1 EWEFGGTPWENRQL
15 YEKWS
20 PHRYIHNAK
29 TPMLIIHGANDFR
42 VSEEQAFQVFT
53 SLQRLGVKSKFL
65 YFPDETHFVTKP
77 QNSLLWW
84 DTIFNW
90 FNEHKK
96 EEDRKSTR
104 LNSSHVKITYAVLCL
119 KKKKN

>member
-1 EWEFGGTPWENRQL
+1 FFFQAEDCIRYFHVTGVQTCALPISWENRQL

-20 PHRYIHNAK
+20 PHRYIHTAK
-29 TPMLIIHGANDFR
+29 TTMLIIHGAYDFR

-96 EEDRKSTR
+96 EED
-104 LNSSHVKITYAVLCL
+104 I
-119 KKKKN
+119 